1 MRQIKRNAYQQIATK
16 HICLMLEQ
24 KNASVLHKNLKRLII
39 SADNVRRKKSTT
51 VKIKNVRIAQKDR
64 MLVKTLVHV
73 IYQIKYFQK

>member
-1 MRQIKRNAYQQIATK
+1 
-16 HICLMLEQ
+16 MLEQ